1 MHNRQ
6 YDIPSGTDNDMEM
19 KPTSNTKSAELIAD
33 QSDGVGRSGRVISF
47 QSLSNLPNI
56 IFQQKLDC
64 KVSV

>member
-33 QSDGVGRSGRVISF
+33 QSDGVGISGREISF